1 VFTAV
6 EPAGAGPSKYDE
18 TTAAMI
24 AQLKYGSGVPFNRLE
39 TLQHNLGIPM
49 PAATQW
55 EIVKKFAEPLKPAW
69 NELIRQAAQGGVLHN
84 DDTGMR
90 VLRLAR
96 EPSDKRTGVF
106 TSGIVSIV
114 GVSKI
119 ALFFT
124 GSKHAGENIA
134 HVLKQ
139 RAEELPAPIQMCDA
153 LSRNMPKLAGVKI
166 LLVHCLSHGRRQIV
180 EVAEN
185 FPQECEYVLETLG
198 SVYHN
203 DALAREQELSAEE
216 RLHFHQ
222 EHSGPLLKKLKEWMK
237 A

>member
-1 VFTAV
+1 
-6 EPAGAGPSKYDE
+6 
-18 TTAAMI
+18 
-24 AQLKYGSGVPFNRLE
+24 
-39 TLQHNLGIPM
+39 
-49 PAATQW
+49 
-55 EIVKKFAEPLKPAW
+55 
-69 NELIRQAAQGGVLHN
+69 
-84 DDTGMR
+84 
-90 VLRLAR
+90 
-96 EPSDKRTGVF
+96 
-106 TSGIVSIV
+106 
-114 GVSKI
+114 
-119 ALFFT
+119 LFFT

-203 DALAREQELSAEE
+203 DALVREQELSAEE
-216 RLHFHQ
+216 RLRFHQ

-237 A
+237 AQVGGAQDRAELRARQSHLVSAETLGEADTFSFAARGAARQQHCGARPEEGDPESPKRTVLQNAERCSNRRSVYESDPHL